1 MGQPLRIPAW
11 MRFVIATAFG
21 LSSSAQAYFMQR
33 LWGDP
38 MTAAFVSRL
47 VVVNLVYWY
56 VPAAAAPT
64 IMRLAQRF
72 PIGRTRWST
81 QAAVH
86 LLGVITYSVIHTAV
100 MTTVR
105 VGLWVAAGRP
115 ALSVP
120 WVQGTLREYF
130 TQLDWLVMTYLF
142 LVGLAHALAYQ
153 RESESRAIEAAQLE
167 ARLAQAKLQT
177 LQHQIRPHFLFNTL
191 NTIAGLVHANPDAA
205 DAMIAGLGDLL
216 RVSLHGSS
224 VQEVPLEQELEVLQ
238 KYLDIE
244 QTRFGDRLRVL
255 FRVDP
260 ATRQALVPNLILQ
273 PLAENAVRHGIA
285 PNARA
290 GWIEVRTELD
300 GDQLVMQ
307 VRDSGNGLPPD
318 RLTAFNGGVGLGNT
332 RARLEHLYPSAH
344 QCLFSNLSDGF
355 SVTIR
360 LPFRSVESAAQDQGA
375 A

>member
-1 MGQPLRIPAW
+1 MGQPLKIPAW
-11 MRFVIATAFG
+11 TRFAIATVFG
-21 LSSSAQAYFMQR
+21 LSSSVQAYFMQR
-33 LWGDP
+33 LWGDA
-38 MTAAFVSRL
+38 MTTAFVSRL

-56 VPAAAAPT
+56 VPAAAAPA

-72 PIGRTRWST
+72 PIGRTRWPT
-81 QAAVH
+81 QAGVH
-86 LLGVITYSVIHTAV
+86 VAGVLVYSIVHTAV

-105 VGLWVAAGRP
+105 VGLWIAAGRP

-120 WVQGTLREYF
+120 WVQGTMREYF

-153 RESESRAIEAAQLE
+153 RESEGRAIEAAQLE
-167 ARLAQAKLQT
+167 ARLAQAQLQT

-191 NTIAGLVHANPDAA
+191 NTIAGLVHTNPDAA
-205 DAMIAGLGDLL
+205 DSMIAGLGDLL
-216 RVSLHGSS
+216 RVSLHASS

-238 KYLDIE
+238 KYLEIE
-244 QTRFGDRLRVL
+244 QTRFGDRLRVSVA
-255 FRVDP
+255 VDP

-285 PNARA
+285 PHARP
-290 GWIEVRTELD
+290 GWIEVRTERD
-300 GDQLVMQ
+300 GAQLVMQ
-307 VRDSGNGLPPD
+307 VRDSGNGLPPE
-318 RLTAFNGGVGLGNT
+318 RLDAFNGGVGLGNT

-344 QCLFSNLSDGF
+344 QCLFSNLADGF
-355 SVTIR
+355 SVIIR
-360 LPFRSVESAAQDQGA
+360 LPFRSVAATAQDQGA